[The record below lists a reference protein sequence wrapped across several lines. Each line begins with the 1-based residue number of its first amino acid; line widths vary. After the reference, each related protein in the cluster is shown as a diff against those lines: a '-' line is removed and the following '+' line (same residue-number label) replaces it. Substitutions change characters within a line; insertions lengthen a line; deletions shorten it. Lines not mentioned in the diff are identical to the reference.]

1 MNTSVPNSMPQAA
14 TTPMGTAPP
23 VSTFGQP
30 TQSISVAQPS
40 TTVPGNQPVPEEK
53 LNARQQRQKAEILD
67 HKAAGEQNLEREE
80 KLEISGKDARYM
92 MMQKLAR
99 GSPVSYLKK
108 KNKSKGVLIV
118 FFFIY
123 LIPKSRF
130 CQFRVPLFQNHHVS
144 P

>member
-30 TQSISVAQPS
+30 TQSTSVAQPS

-99 GSPVSYLKK
+99 GSPVRYFSNYYLQNDFNRKVIL

-118 FFFIY
+118 SFIIY
-123 LIPKSRF
+123 L
-130 CQFRVPLFQNHHVS
+130 VA
-144 P
+144 